1 MAAYVLHEDLAGFG
15 MPARYRIY
23 EFKTRRGA
31 AEWLSIFKSDQ
42 ESFKKIVQ
50 ERGYC
55 PLAIHT
61 TYERAH
67 MIAPALVKK
76 MIAAARAAY
85 PRQAEYIGLRD
96 TCNTR
101 ESEPARAAFL
111 Y

>member
-31 AEWLSIFKSDQ
+31 LEWLSIFNREQ
-42 ESFKKIVQ
+42 ESFKKIVAK
-50 ERGYC
+50 RGYC

-76 MIAAARAAY
+76 MIAAARAAF
-85 PRQAEYIGLRD
+85 PDRAALIDLQE
-96 TCNTR
+96 TCNR
-101 ESEPARAAFL
+101 YESEPARAAFL